1 MKNENIQG
9 DSTVFILLIK
19 ACANIRFLSLSQSIV
34 KQIPPNFLADHWLQ
48 RSLIDM
54 WGKCGLVDE
63 AQRVFNRIA
72 QPSIVAFSAMIN
84 AYGLNGKGKQAIEL
98 FHQKRKT
105 FSMKFLMRNELKVSM
120 PIDCFARSF
129 QFDRAQHLI
138 DEFEKDHSPCPHM
151 YMTMLSSARNKKD
164 AVLAQQL
171 FDRIRLL
178 FSDEK
183 QILSS
188 ATVVL
193 ANTYGLS
200 GNLARTSDLRT
211 KMAES
216 GLKKVPGRSS
226 TIVNGEIVHFY
237 ANDRSHPLSEKLYHQ
252 LDQLKDELI
261 QHGYQVDESWVSRPL
276 VDGETNESVLWT
288 HSERLAIAF
297 QLIQN
302 PKPSFIEIVKNLRIC
317 QDCHTA
323 IKLIAQIHQC
333 SIVIHDANRIHH
345 FDLTGKCSCNDYF

>member
-1 MKNENIQG
+1 
-9 DSTVFILLIK
+9 
-19 ACANIRFLSLSQSIV
+19 
-34 KQIPPNFLADHWLQ
+34 
-48 RSLIDM
+48 M

-63 AQRVFNRIA
+63 AQRVFNRIG
-72 QPSIVAFSAMIN
+72 QPSIVAFSAMSLIQEAEN
-84 AYGLNGKGKQAIEL
+84 IFNEIPYEKRIESVY
-98 FHQKRKT
+98 T
-105 FSMKFLMRNELKVSM
+105 SM
-120 PIDCFARSF
+120 IDCFARSF
-129 QFDRAQHLI
+129 Q
-138 DEFEKDHSPCPHM
+138 

-193 ANTYGLS
+193 ANTYGFS

-211 KMAES
+211 RMAES

-226 TIVNGEIVHFY
+226 TVANGEIVHFY
-237 ANDRSHPLSEKLYHQ
+237 A
-252 LDQLKDELI
+252 
-261 QHGYQVDESWVSRPL
+261 
-276 VDGETNESVLWT
+276 NESVLWT

-302 PKPSFIEIVKNLRIC
+302 PKPSFIEIIQQSN
-317 QDCHTA
+317 
-323 IKLIAQIHQC
+323 
-333 SIVIHDANRIHH
+333 
-345 FDLTGKCSCNDYF
+345 